1 MHSIDQSVSVS
12 LTMAVVSS
20 PIHQASLMT
29 GGAWRPVSVSSKRND
44 NIALQVSYIKPKPLA
59 HATSFNSGTMEHTC
73 SVALAHLMC
82 GISMGENQGN
92 AVCSRAIWR
101 VFRSCDL
108 KFVGRTWIVCVRGS
122 LHGSD
127 RLWGLFLK
135 QTVSRVCRLLK
146 GSFNIRVSGTTEPD
160 SPHHKIGEIW
170 QIRSY
175 LSLTSFIVRF
185 GKIACSNQPDQ

>member
-1 MHSIDQSVSVS
+1 MGRGGQYPSARKGTTTSHSRF
-12 LTMAVVSS
+12 
-20 PIHQASLMT
+20 PI
-29 GGAWRPVSVSSKRND
+29 SK
-44 NIALQVSYIKPKPLA
+44 IKPKPLV

-146 GSFNIRVSGTTEPD
+146 GSFNIRVSRTTEPD